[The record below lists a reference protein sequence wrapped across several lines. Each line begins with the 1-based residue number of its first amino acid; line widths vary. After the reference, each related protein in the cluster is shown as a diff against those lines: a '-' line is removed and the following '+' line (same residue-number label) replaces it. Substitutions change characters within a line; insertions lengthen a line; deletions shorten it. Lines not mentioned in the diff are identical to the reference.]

1 MNQPIENIR
10 ILMLED
16 VPSDAELEK
25 IELQDAGLA
34 FTSLRVETR
43 EAFEQALDEFKPDI
57 ILADYRLP
65 AYNGREA
72 LEYTCRTHPQI
83 PVIMVTGALGD
94 EAAVELLKMGARDFV
109 LKGSLAR
116 LAPSIKRALSEEI
129 GVRNRKLAEEKYLA
143 VFNEAMDGIV
153 LIDCAT
159 WRIVDCNPEFE
170 KQSGRTL
177 AQLREIYLWDVLP
190 PEQHELARQG
200 LLEIKKIGY
209 KRGSNFTMQKPAG
222 ELIPFE
228 YSAKLLNIQEK
239 NFIQC
244 VTHDIS
250 ERLRAENTLRDSE
263 NKFHSI
269 TASAQDAILM
279 MDNEGK
285 ISYWNAAAE
294 KVFGYQPQE
303 ALGRLL
309 HDLLAPERYL
319 DEYRKGFSHFKGT
332 GEGPVIGKTLELAA
346 LKKDGTEFPVELSLS
361 AIKREGK
368 WNAISIA
375 RDITERKRAE
385 DSLRESEE
393 RYRFLF
399 ENMLEGFAHCKMLF
413 EHDTPIDFIYLSV
426 NDAFEKIIPLKNVIG
441 KKVTELIPNIRESN
455 PELFEIY
462 GRVSLSGQP
471 EKFETYVAVWR
482 MWFSIT
488 AYSSSKGYFIA
499 VFNDITERKRTEVA
513 LLRANRALK
522 TLSAGNLAL
531 VRAASEDELLREVTQ
546 VIVKK
551 GGYLLAVVG
560 YAEDNMEKIIT
571 PMAWFGAKESLYWAE
586 RLSWADTELGQS
598 PVSKAIRSGATQICH
613 DIASAPEFKPW
624 RDAVLARGY
633 VSNIALPLSGG
644 GRTFGGLSIYASE
657 AEAFD
662 EEEVLMLEELA
673 NDLAYGIITLRA
685 RVEHEQHATILRQSL
700 EQSIQTIADTV
711 EARDPYTAGHQRRVG
726 ELAVAIA
733 REMGLPE
740 EQINGIHL
748 AAIIHDLGKIHIPAE
763 ILSKPTKLIDIE
775 YMLIKT
781 HPQAGYDI
789 LKDVKFP
796 WPIADIIL
804 QHHERLDGS
813 GYPQGLKSEQILL
826 ESKII
831 GVADVVEAMLSH
843 RPYRPALGSEAAIDE
858 IKRGRGSAYDS
869 VIVDIC
875 LRLLVDKGFQFSSDS
890 AFNLR

>member
-34 FTSLRVETR
+34 FTSLRMDTR

-65 AYNGREA
+65 AYNGRDA

-94 EAAVELLKMGARDFV
+94 QAAVELLKMGARDFV

-116 LAPSIKRALSEEI
+116 LAPAIKRALSEEI
-129 GVRNRKLAEEKYLA
+129 SIRNRKRAEEKYLA

-153 LIDCAT
+153 LINCET
-159 WRIVDCNPEFE
+159 WQVVDCNPEFE
-170 KQSGRTL
+170 KQTGRTL
-177 AQLREIYLWDVLP
+177 AQLKEIKVWEILP
-190 PEQHELARQG
+190 PEQHELCRQTM
-200 LLEIKKIGY
+200 LEIQKTGSG
-209 KRGSNFTMQKPAG
+209 RGSNFTMQKPG
-222 ELIPFE
+222 SEIVPIEF
-228 YSAKLLNIQEK
+228 SAKLLNIQQQSV
-239 NFIQC
+239 IQS
-244 VTHDIS
+244 VTRDIS
-250 ERLRAENTLRDSE
+250 ERLRAEYALRDSE

-294 KVFGYQPQE
+294 KIFGYPPQE
-303 ALGRLL
+303 ALGQPL
-309 HDLLAPERYL
+309 HELLASERYL
-319 DEYRKGFSHFKGT
+319 DQYRKGFSHFKET

-346 LKKDGTEFPVELSLS
+346 LKKDGTEFPIELSLS

-368 WNAISIA
+368 WNSISIV
-375 RDITERKRAE
+375 R
-385 DSLRESEE
+385 
-393 RYRFLF
+393 
-399 ENMLEGFAHCKMLF
+399 
-413 EHDTPIDFIYLSV
+413 
-426 NDAFEKIIPLKNVIG
+426 
-441 KKVTELIPNIRESN
+441 
-455 PELFEIY
+455 
-462 GRVSLSGQP
+462 
-471 EKFETYVAVWR
+471 
-482 MWFSIT
+482 
-488 AYSSSKGYFIA
+488 
-499 VFNDITERKRTEVA
+499 DITERKRTEVA

-531 VRAASEDELLREVTQ
+531 VRAASEDELLREVTK
-546 VIVKK
+546 VIVET
-551 GGYLLAVVG
+551 GGYLLAVVD
-560 YAEDNMEKIIT
+560 YAEDYLEKTIT
-571 PMAWFGAKESLYWAE
+571 PIAWFGAEESRYWPE
-586 RLSWADTELGQS
+586 NLSWADTEQGQL
-598 PVSKAIRSGATQICH
+598 PISKAIRSGATQICRN
-613 DIASAPEFKPW
+613 IASDPAFKPW
-624 RDAVLARGY
+624 REAALARGY

-657 AEAFD
+657 AEFYD
-662 EEEVLMLEELA
+662 DEEVLMLEELA
-673 NDLAYGIITLRA
+673 NDLAYGITTLRA
-685 RVEHEQHATILRQSL
+685 RVEHEQHATILRESL
-700 EQSIQTIADTV
+700 EQSIQTIAGTV

-733 REMGLPE
+733 QEMGLPE

-763 ILSKPTKLIDIE
+763 ILSKPTKLTDIE

-789 LKDVKFP
+789 LKNVKFP

-843 RPYRPALGSEAAIDE
+843 RPYRPALGSEAAMDE

-869 VIVDIC
+869 VVVDIC
-875 LRLLVDKGFQFSSDS
+875 LTLLVDKGFQFSSDS
-890 AFNLR
+890 IFN